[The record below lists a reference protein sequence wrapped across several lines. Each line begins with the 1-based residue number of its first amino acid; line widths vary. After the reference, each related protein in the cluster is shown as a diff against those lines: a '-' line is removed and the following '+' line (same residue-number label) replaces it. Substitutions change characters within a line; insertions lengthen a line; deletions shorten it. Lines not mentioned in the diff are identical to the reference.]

1 MILISL
7 VFLFVYLFGAY
18 AYGAATLLSVR
29 RISPVTTPRPT
40 EPGETDHFGVQAHI
54 QALIDHVGPGVFDL
68 ALANS
73 NDRPTHRFAPEWQ
86 GRTSVVPL
94 DAVPDALLP
103 IRTANVIN
111 PDNPLRHDPAKL
123 AREIIRLLE
132 EAGG

>member
-1 MILISL
+1 
-7 VFLFVYLFGAY
+7 
-18 AYGAATLLSVR
+18 
-29 RISPVTTPRPT
+29 T

-54 QALIDHVGPGVFDL
+54 QALVDHVGPGVFDL

-94 DAVPDALLP
+94 DAAPDALLP

-132 EAGG
+132 ESGG